1 MLEGGESGGSGPGSG
16 ASILLV
22 EDDELLAEVLIGLLE
37 PLGGVRWTDN
47 AEEALALVPTSSW
60 ELVVA
65 DIELPG
71 MNGIEMIEQLKR
83 QHSHAATLIIS
94 GRASFDYAI
103 EAIRA
108 GADEYMTKPLEPAKL
123 VEKATEL
130 LEAAKAARAA
140 DHQVVLAIGA
150 HPDDVEI
157 GIGGILLRHSDAGH
171 DVNIL
176 TLTGGERGGVAEER
190 AQESLRA
197 AELLGGRLFHED
209 LADTEVGDRA
219 ETIGAIKKVIDEVGA
234 RTIYT
239 HTPNDVHQDHRNVHS
254 ATLVAARGLPRIYCY
269 QAPSTTVDFRPT
281 RFVGI
286 DDVIDRKLEA
296 IAAFSSQTA
305 IRAYLDEELLRATA
319 RYWARFAQSRY
330 VEPLEVVREA
340 EASAPAIPVSPGR
353 PLPATQDGS

>member
-1 MLEGGESGGSGPGSG
+1 
-16 ASILLV
+16 
-22 EDDELLAEVLIGLLE
+22 
-37 PLGGVRWTDN
+37 
-47 AEEALALVPTSSW
+47 
-60 ELVVA
+60 
-65 DIELPG
+65 
-71 MNGIEMIEQLKR
+71 
-83 QHSHAATLIIS
+83 
-94 GRASFDYAI
+94 
-103 EAIRA
+103 
-108 GADEYMTKPLEPAKL
+108 MTKPLEPAEL

-176 TLTGGERGGVAEER
+176 TLTGGERGGAAEER

-209 LADTEVGDRA
+209 LADTEVGDRG

-239 HTPNDVHQDHRNVHS
+239 HTSNDVHQDHRNVHS

-296 IAAFSSQTA
+296 IAAFSLA
-305 IRAYLDEELLRATA
+305 DGDPRLPRRGAAAGDGPLLGPLRAVALRRAA
-319 RYWARFAQSRY
+319 RGRARGRGQRSGDPRL
-330 VEPLEVVREA
+330 PG
-340 EASAPAIPVSPGR
+340 PAAARHPGR
-353 PLPATQDGS
+353 ELSR